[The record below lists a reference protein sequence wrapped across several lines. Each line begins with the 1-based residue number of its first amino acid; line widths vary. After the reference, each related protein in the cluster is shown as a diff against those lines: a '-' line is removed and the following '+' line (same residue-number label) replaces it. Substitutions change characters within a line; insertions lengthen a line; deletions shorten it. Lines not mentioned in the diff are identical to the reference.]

1 MRIDYETYDT
11 LLVDLSEHI
20 AAIRMNRS
28 KSMNALEHRLRVDLV
43 DCFQK
48 LSQDDDIRVVILT
61 GTGKAFCAG
70 GDLRELGQKMTVDQ
84 ARKYVSHV
92 SKVVLAIQS
101 LEKPV
106 IAAVNG
112 AAMGA
117 GFSIMMACDL
127 VVVSEQ
133 ARFSLSFVNVGL
145 IPDLGSTYFL
155 PRLLGVQ
162 KAKELVFTGKVI
174 SAQELADL
182 NLINELVPHEA
193 LEKSAFDLAR
203 QLAEGP
209 PLALGSAKKLMNKS
223 WQFGFEEM
231 IELEAQSQA
240 ACMQSEDHME
250 GIAAFYEK
258 RKCHFKGR

>member
-1 MRIDYETYDT
+1 MRTDYET
-11 LLVDLSEHI
+11 LQVDLADHV

-43 DCFQK
+43 DCFQE
-48 LSQDDDIRVVILT
+48 LSEDDDIRVVILT
-61 GTGKAFCAG
+61 GTGKAFSAG
-70 GDLRELGQKMTVDQ
+70 GDLRELGQKMTVDK

-92 SKVVLAIQS
+92 SRIVLAIQN

-133 ARFSLSFVNVGL
+133 AKFSLSFVNVGL
-145 IPDLGSTYFL
+145 LPDLGATYFL

-162 KAKELVFTGKVI
+162 KAKELVFTGKVL
-174 SAQELADL
+174 SAHELADL
-182 NLINELVPHEA
+182 GLINDLVPHEG

-209 PLALGSAKKLMNKS
+209 PLALGSAKKLMNRS
-223 WQFGFEEM
+223 WQFSLEEM
-231 IELEAQSQA
+231 VELEAQSQA

-258 RKCHFKGR
+258 RKPQFKGR